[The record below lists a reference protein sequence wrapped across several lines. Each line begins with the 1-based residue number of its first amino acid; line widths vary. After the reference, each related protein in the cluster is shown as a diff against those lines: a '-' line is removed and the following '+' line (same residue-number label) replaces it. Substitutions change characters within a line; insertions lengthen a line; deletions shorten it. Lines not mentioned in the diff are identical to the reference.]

1 MAYIYWLPALL
12 GYLSVVVFASI
23 QTFQTTQLEKS
34 GRACVQ
40 IYHDRNERKVPELL
54 KKLMGSFGAQPTQ
67 ITDIASYGAGELN
80 RCAINFY
87 IGTEID
93 NKLPRSFLTDYFESQ
108 QKIIW
113 IGYNVWQLGEQL
125 EQEMGLRVLHVVH
138 GKTDGAEDTF
148 RDILYRGQVF
158 PKTSSRSVQVELVP
172 TDLRKFESLAEI
184 RHSRSREVIPY
195 IVRSENRFY
204 IADNPFENPGNR
216 DAGFVFT
223 NILGEILGLQHF
235 PQAQYEIR

>member
-23 QTFQTTQLEKS
+23 ESFQTTQLEKS
-34 GRACVQ
+34 ERACVQ
-40 IYHDRNERKVPELL
+40 IYHDRNEQRAPQVL
-54 KKLMGSFGAQPTQ
+54 KNLMDSFGTKQAQVADVDFYQTG
-67 ITDIASYGAGELN
+67 DLD

-93 NKLPRSFLTDYFESQ
+93 NKLPKSFLTDYFQSR
-108 QKIIW
+108 QKVIW
-113 IGYNVWQLGEQL
+113 IGYNIWQVGDQL
-125 EQEMGLRVLHVVH
+125 EQKMGLRVLRIAHADSDST
-138 GKTDGAEDTF
+138 GNSF

-158 PKTSSRSVQVELVP
+158 AKSSNHSVQVELVP
-172 TDLRKFESLAEI
+172 TDLLKFEALAEI

-204 IADNPFENPGNR
+204 VADNPFEKSGIK
-216 DAGFVFT
+216 DVGFVFT
-223 NILGEILGLQHF
+223 NVLGEILGLQHF
-235 PQAQYEIR
+235 PQAQYGIR